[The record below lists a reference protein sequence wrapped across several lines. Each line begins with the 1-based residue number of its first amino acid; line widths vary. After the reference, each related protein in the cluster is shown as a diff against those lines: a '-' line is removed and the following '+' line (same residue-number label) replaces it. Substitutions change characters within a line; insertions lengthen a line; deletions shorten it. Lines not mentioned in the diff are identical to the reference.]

1 MQVTTQDQEVI
12 LDQVKSFAAFA
23 HGDQVRKYSGEA
35 YVYHLFRVMNTCYL
49 YHNSLPV
56 LAAAL
61 LHDVL
66 EDTTTT
72 EDELRQFLYKTMPHP
87 EDADETLKLVIEL
100 TDVYTKQAYPQLNR
114 GTRKQKEH
122 ERLATISGDAQTI
135 KYADVIDNASNVAEN
150 DPQFAPVL
158 LREYADVLERLTGGE
173 PHLYKKAKETVA
185 GCLAE
190 VDEKPKDHPLPPRDE
205 AE

>member
-12 LDQVKSFAAFA
+12 LDQIKSFATVA

-66 EDTTTT
+66 EDTSTT
-72 EDELRQFLYKTMPHP
+72 EDELRQFLHQTMPHP
-87 EDADETLKLVIEL
+87 EDAAEALKLVVEL
-100 TDVYTKQAYPQLNR
+100 TDVYTKEAYPQLNR
-114 GTRKQKEH
+114 HARKEKEH
-122 ERLATISGDAQTI
+122 ERLATISPDAQTI
-135 KYADVIDNASNVAEN
+135 KYADVLDNAQNVTEN

-158 LREYADVLERLTGGE
+158 LYEYADLLDRIPDGE
-173 PHLYKKAKETVA
+173 PHLYKKVKENVA
-185 GCLAE
+185 ACLATLE
-190 VDEKPKDHPLPPRDE
+190 NQ
-205 AE
+205 A

>member
-12 LDQVKSFAAFA
+12 LDQVKSFATFA

-72 EDELRQFLYKTMPHP
+72 EDELRQFLFEIMPHP
-87 EDADETLKLVIEL
+87 EDAAEALRLVVEL
-100 TDVYTKQAYPQLNR
+100 TDVYTPKDYPQLNR
-114 GTRKQKEH
+114 RARKEKEH
-122 ERLATISGDAQTI
+122 ERLATISPNAQTI
-135 KYADVIDNASNVAEN
+135 KYADILDNSQNVTEN
-150 DPQFAPVL
+150 APQFAPVVL
-158 LREYADVLERLTGGE
+158 HEYADLLQHLSDGE
-173 PHLYKKAKETVA
+173 PHLYRKVKEQVVGYLEKSTVHGPQSTA
-185 GCLAE
+185 HK
-190 VDEKPKDHPLPPRDE
+190 V
-205 AE
+205 

>member
-72 EDELRQFLYKTMPHP
+72 PEELRRYLYKTMPHP
-87 EDADETLKLVIEL
+87 EEADETLRLVIEL
-100 TDVYTKQAYPQLNR
+100 TDVYTQRAYPQLNR
-114 GTRKQKEH
+114 RARKEREH
-122 ERLATISGDAQTI
+122 ERLATISRDAQTI
-135 KYADVIDNASNVAEN
+135 KYADIIDNATNVAEN

-158 LREYADVLERLTGGE
+158 LNEYSSLLDRLYDGE
-173 PHLYKKAKETVA
+173 PHLYKKSREKVA
-185 GCLAE
+185 ECLAQ
-190 VDEKPKDHPLPPRDE
+190 VQGKVNSPRTTVHS
-205 AE
+205 